1 MSFVKTL
8 AALAAGVAMAKGY
21 DKYQKMGGMAGVQ
34 DALKSNPATANMA
47 DQLGKMMEQFGVP
60 GAAKSVSGMAGTGN
74 EAAMA
79 GLGQLMAAIGGAQAA
94 GATQV
99 SAMIDSMTG
108 TTAASTATEA
118 NAKLMIR
125 AMIQAAKAD
134 GSIDDEERA
143 KIMSALSDSTP
154 EERAFVQ
161 AELAAPVDPVALAK
175 DTAEEA
181 RSQVYAAA
189 ASTVKLDGEAE
200 EQFLSTLATSLGID
214 AEERARID
222 AAISPGVQKR

>member
-8 AALAAGVAMAKGY
+8 AALAAGVAMTKGY
-21 DKYQKMGGMAGVQ
+21 DKYQKMGGMTGVQ

-47 DQLGKMMEQFGVP
+47 EQLGKMMEQFGVP
-60 GAAKSVSGMAGTGN
+60 GAAKSVSGMAGKGS

-79 GLGQLMAAIGGAQAA
+79 GLSQLMAAIGGAQAA
-94 GATQV
+94 GATQM
-99 SAMIDSMTG
+99 SALLDSMTG

-134 GSIDDEERA
+134 GTIDDEERA
-143 KIMSALSDSTP
+143 KIMAALSESTP
-154 EERAFVQ
+154 EERSFVK
-161 AELAAPVDPVALAK
+161 AELDAPVDPVALAK

-200 EQFLSTLATSLGID
+200 EQFLSTLATSLGLEP
-214 AEERARID
+214 AERARID
-222 AAISPGVQKR
+222 AAIGLKAKKA

>member
-1 MSFVKTL
+1 MSFVRTL
-8 AALAAGVAMAKGY
+8 ATLAAGVAMAKGY

-34 DALKSNPATANMA
+34 DALKANPATANMA
-47 DQLGKMMEQFGVP
+47 SQLGKMMEQFGLP
-60 GAAKSVSGMAGTGN
+60 GAAKSMSDMAGKGN

-108 TTAASTATEA
+108 TTAASAATEA
-118 NAKLMIR
+118 NARLMIR

-134 GSIDDEERA
+134 GTIDADERA
-143 KIMSALSDSTP
+143 KIMAALAESTP
-154 EERAFVQ
+154 EERAFVE
-161 AELAAPVDPVALAK
+161 AELAAPVDPVALAR

-181 RSQVYAAA
+181 RAQVYAAA

-214 AEERARID
+214 PAERARID
-222 AAISPGVQKR
+222 AAISLDGKKG